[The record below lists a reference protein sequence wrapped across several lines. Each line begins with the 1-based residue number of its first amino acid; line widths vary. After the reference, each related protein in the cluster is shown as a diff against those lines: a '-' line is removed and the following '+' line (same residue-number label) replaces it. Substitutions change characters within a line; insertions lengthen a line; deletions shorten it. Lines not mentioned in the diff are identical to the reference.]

1 MRRYQLLV
9 LGVVLVSALGCTAAP
24 SATSAPPITKTAP
37 PVASPTRALPT
48 PTPPAPAATETP
60 TLPAPESVVNLS
72 ADSPTVSGQE
82 CTTLRWSAAN
92 VQEVRLY
99 GGEYGSAPGQGVAG
113 EGSKPA
119 CPPAGNTVTYVLR
132 AVDRAGNVIERTA
145 TVQNTTSA
153 VQPPQVLNTAVF
165 GAAAGL
171 IWNFVPLDEGIL
183 QLQAQADPNAF
194 TEQPTPVTSD
204 GEGIQHVEFVVSK
217 GGEAVYTRT
226 ENNVAYCLLGGD
238 GPCNGLVFE
247 DGVYKWEQ
255 GGRAVESGDYNVA
268 ITITL
273 ADGSTRDLFASF
285 SIQLPYQAP

>member
-1 MRRYQLLV
+1 MRHPPLLV
-9 LGVVLVSALGCTAAP
+9 LGVMLVSALGCTALP
-24 SATSAPPITKTAP
+24 SATSAPPITGTAT

-48 PTPPAPAATETP
+48 PTTPVPVATETP
-60 TLPAPESVVNLS
+60 TLPTPESVVNFSVDAL
-72 ADSPTVSGQE
+72 TVSGQQ

-99 GGEYGSAPGQGVAG
+99 GGEYGSAPGQGMAG
-113 EGSKPA
+113 EGSTPA

-132 AVDRAGNVIERTA
+132 AVDRAGNVIERTV

-171 IWNFVPLDEGIL
+171 IWNFIPLDEGIL
-183 QLQAQADPNAF
+183 QLQVQADPNAF

-204 GEGIQHVEFVVSK
+204 GEGIQQVGFVVSK
-217 GGEAVYTRT
+217 AGEGVYTRT

-238 GPCNGLVFE
+238 GPCDSLVFE

-255 GGRAVESGDYNVA
+255 GGRAVESGDYSIA

-273 ADGSTRDLFASF
+273 TDGATRELFASF
-285 SIQLPYQAP
+285 SIQLP

>member
-1 MRRYQLLV
+1 V
-9 LGVVLVSALGCTAAP
+9 
-24 SATSAPPITKTAP
+24 
-37 PVASPTRALPT
+37 
-48 PTPPAPAATETP
+48 
-60 TLPAPESVVNLS
+60 
-72 ADSPTVSGQE
+72 
-82 CTTLRWSAAN
+82 AN

-99 GGEYGSAPGQGVAG
+99 GGEYGSAPGQGMAG
-113 EGSKPA
+113 EGSTPA

-132 AVDRAGNVIERTA
+132 AVDRAGNVIERTV

-171 IWNFVPLDEGIL
+171 IWNFIPLEEGIL

-204 GEGIQHVEFVVSK
+204 GEGISACGFVVSK
-217 GGEAVYTRT
+217 DGEVVYTRT
-226 ENNVAYCLLGGD
+226 ENNVGYCLLGGD
-238 GPCNGLVFE
+238 GPCDSLVFE

-255 GGRAVESGDYNVA
+255 GGRAVESGDYSVA

-273 ADGSTRDLFASF
+273 TDGATRELFASF
-285 SIQLPYQAP
+285 SIQLP

>member
-1 MRRYQLLV
+1 MRHPPLLV
-9 LGVVLVSALGCTAAP
+9 LSVVLLSALGCTAAP
-24 SATSAPPITKTAP
+24 TATSAPPVTGTAP

-48 PTPPAPAATETP
+48 PTTPASVATETP
-60 TLPAPESVVNLS
+60 ILPTPEAVVNFSVDAL
-72 ADSPTVSGQE
+72 TVSGQE

-99 GGEYGSAPGQGVAG
+99 GGEYGSAPGQGMAG
-113 EGSKPA
+113 EGSTPA

-132 AVDRAGNVIERTA
+132 AVDRAGNVIERTV

-153 VQPPQVLNTAVF
+153 VQPPQVSNTAVF

-171 IWNFVPLDEGIL
+171 IWNFIPLDEGIL
-183 QLQAQADPNAF
+183 QLQVQADPNAF

-204 GEGIQHVEFVVSK
+204 GEGIQRVEFVVSK
-217 GGEAVYTRT
+217 AGEVVYTRT
-226 ENNVAYCLLGGD
+226 ENNVGYCLLGGD
-238 GPCNGLVFE
+238 GPCDSLVFE

-255 GGRAVESGDYNVA
+255 GGRAVESGDYSVA

-273 ADGSTRDLFASF
+273 TDGATRELFASF
-285 SIQLPYQAP
+285 SIQLP

>member
-1 MRRYQLLV
+1 MRHHPLLV
-9 LGVVLVSALGCTAAP
+9 LGVMLVSALGCTALP
-24 SATSAPPITKTAP
+24 SATSAPPITTTAKV
-37 PVASPTRALPT
+37 VASPTPAPPT
-48 PTPPAPAATETP
+48 PIISVSP
-60 TLPAPESVVNLS
+60 TSRPSTARPEPVVNFSVDS
-72 ADSPTVSGQE
+72 ATVSEQQ
-82 CTTLRWSAAN
+82 CTTLRWSVAN

-99 GGEYGSAPGQGVAG
+99 GGEYGSAPGQGMAG

-132 AVDRAGNVIERTA
+132 AVDRAGNVIERTV

-153 VQPPQVLNTAVF
+153 VQPPQVSNTAVF

-171 IWNFVPLDEGIL
+171 IWNFIPLDEGIL
-183 QLQAQADPNAF
+183 QLQVQADPNAF

-204 GEGIQHVEFVVSK
+204 GEGIQRVEFVVSK
-217 GGEAVYTRT
+217 DGEVVYTRT

-238 GPCNGLVFE
+238 GPCNSLVFE

-255 GGRAVESGDYNVA
+255 GGRAVESGDYSIA

-273 ADGSTRDLFASF
+273 TDGATRELVASF
-285 SIQLPYQAP
+285 SIQLP